1 MVAQNLQKNLQT
13 ILSRN
18 LLLSS
23 PRGHTSVLIYTSC
36 ELLIDKLFVQDK
48 IKWSQQS
55 QSRIFGKTFSV

>member
-48 IKWSQQS
+48 IK
-55 QSRIFGKTFSV
+55 